1 MNQKQITETL
11 AQKYREEYT
20 SYAAAE
26 RLAREALD
34 EGDDE
39 GHKAIARRA
48 QSTSHVLYGM
58 VLAAEALGINE
69 KDFMSA
75 VNADQE
81 GGEVTDDD

>member
-48 QSTSHVLYGM
+48 QRDRKSV
-58 VLAAEALGINE
+58 V
-69 KDFMSA
+69 
-75 VNADQE
+75 
-81 GGEVTDDD
+81 